1 MSANSRL
8 TTATHALCWLE
19 LSRRRGHPVLTSGQ
33 VATSLA
39 SHPVLMRRVLGD
51 LRDADLVSSG
61 RGPGA
66 GWSLAKPAQD
76 ITLLDVWQA
85 IGREEAFALHPHEP
99 NLECTVG
106 FGIRP
111 VLSDIYRDVEDAVAV
126 VLSGETVATV
136 LDKIVRAPLAS

>member
-19 LSRRRGHPVLTSGQ
+19 LSRQRGNPVLTSEQ
-33 VATSLA
+33 VAASLA

-51 LRDADLVSSG
+51 LRDADLVTSG

-76 ITLLDVWQA
+76 ITLLNVWHA
-85 IGREEAFALHPHEP
+85 MGREEAFALHPHEP

-111 VLSDIYRDVEDAVAV
+111 VLSDIYRDVEDAVAI
-126 VLSGETVATV
+126 VLSGETIATV

>member
-1 MSANSRL
+1 
-8 TTATHALCWLE
+8 
-19 LSRRRGHPVLTSGQ
+19 
-33 VATSLA
+33 
-39 SHPVLMRRVLGD
+39 MRRVLGD

-111 VLSDIYRDVEDAVAV
+111 VLSDIYRDAEDAVAV